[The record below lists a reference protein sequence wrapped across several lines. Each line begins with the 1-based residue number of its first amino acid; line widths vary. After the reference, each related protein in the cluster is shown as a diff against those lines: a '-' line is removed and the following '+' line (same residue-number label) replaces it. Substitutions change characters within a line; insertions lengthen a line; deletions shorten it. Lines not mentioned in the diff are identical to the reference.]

1 MRLFGTLI
9 QGLDRV
15 LALHHERHQV
25 LAQNVANA
33 ETPGYRARDLD
44 FGDALR
50 RAFDP
55 EGPSGQADAARE
67 VVDRGVAVKIDRNSV
82 DIDYEMARL
91 SDNAMRILALSRILG
106 RKFAGLRRTIEEMR

>member
-1 MRLFGTLI
+1 MRLFGTVI

-15 LALHHERHQV
+15 LALHHERHRI

-44 FGDALR
+44 FGDSLR
-50 RAFDP
+50 RAFERDAQ
-55 EGPSGQADAARE
+55 GAGADEARE
-67 VVDRGVAVKIDRNSV
+67 VVERGVPVKIDRNSV
-82 DIDYEMARL
+82 DMDYEMARL
-91 SDNAMRILALSRILG
+91 SDNAFRILALSRILG